1 MADEKR
7 IKKPRL
13 KEFLVKNYKD
23 GLGAKMV
30 NILSQ
35 YFNDGFSVSID

>member
-13 KEFLVKNYKD
+13 KEFLVKKYKE
-23 GLGAKMV
+23 GLGAKLV
-30 NILSQ
+30 NILSP
-35 YFNDGFSVSID
+35 FFGNF